1 MPSREIKFPR
11 KTGKKKKF
19 NYKKKRAGLFC
30 TPKTML
36 TAKMIILMSVCVN

>member
-19 NYKKKRAGLFC
+19 NYKKKKSRTFLY
-30 TPKTML
+30 TENN
-36 TAKMIILMSVCVN
+36 VNRKNDHSYVSLC